1 MSAPTPEKLAE
12 LRRLLDATETPWA
25 LWDGY
30 GPDGNGDMR
39 VARIGHLS
47 GSGIRADPDSADI
60 YGMREAFEL
69 LASAV
74 NALPALLDAAA
85 ERDALRTWQERVA
98 LAAGLADEVAGYGV
112 HLEAD
117 PDTAAEH
124 VAGLLDIADTHAECP
139 IYCGDCGEPLAD
151 TPCDHCGGSGCGP
164 GTGSWAYEECGW
176 CAGAGKV
183 HVGCAHLSYAELCA
197 ERDAL
202 AAKLDAVRA
211 LHGPRVVQVLGA
223 TCSAEECDHEDA
235 CPLVD
240 YTVCGHC
247 YDVGD
252 GAHPC
257 AYEEG
262 GLQDVAHPCAT
273 RRALDATPDTGGE
286 S

>member
-1 MSAPTPEKLAE
+1 MTDWTTARVTPEMLAE

-60 YGMREAFEL
+60 YGRREAFEL

-124 VAGLLDIADTHAECP
+124 VAGLLSIADTHVECP

-164 GTGSWAYEECGW
+164 GTGSGAYEECGW

-202 AAKLDAVRA
+202 AAKLGAVREWIDRR
-211 LHGPRVVQVLGA
+211 GVN
-223 TCSAEECDHEDA
+223 
-235 CPLVD
+235 
-240 YTVCGHC
+240 
-247 YDVGD
+247 VGD
-252 GAHPC
+252 RDDDYMRGYRDAQRH
-257 AYEEG
+257 A
-262 GLQDVAHPCAT
+262 L
-273 RRALDATPDTGGE
+273 LDAAELRWILDAETGGE
-286 S
+286 P

>member
-1 MSAPTPEKLAE
+1 MTDWTTARVTPEMQAE

-60 YGMREAFEL
+60 YGRREAFEL

-85 ERDALRTWQERVA
+85 ERDALRTW
-98 LAAGLADEVAGYGV
+98 
-112 HLEAD
+112 
-117 PDTAAEH
+117 
-124 VAGLLDIADTHAECP
+124 
-139 IYCGDCGEPLAD
+139 
-151 TPCDHCGGSGCGP
+151 
-164 GTGSWAYEECGW
+164 
-176 CAGAGKV
+176 
-183 HVGCAHLSYAELCA
+183 
-197 ERDAL
+197 
-202 AAKLDAVRA
+202 
-211 LHGPRVVQVLGA
+211 LGA
-223 TCSAEECDHEDA
+223 TCFAEECDHEDA

-252 GAHPC
+252 GAHPY

-273 RRALDATPDTGGE
+273 YRALDFTEATA
-286 S
+286 